1 MILAQMALKTRGIPR
16 AVELLTAIAGPTSDQ
31 RIMQTDK
38 IRRQFRPELKD
49 FAS

>member
-1 MILAQMALKTRGIPR
+1 MALKTRGN
-16 AVELLTAIAGPTSDQ
+16 LTDRLIIASAGPTPDQ

-38 IRRQFRPELKD
+38 IRRQFRTELKD